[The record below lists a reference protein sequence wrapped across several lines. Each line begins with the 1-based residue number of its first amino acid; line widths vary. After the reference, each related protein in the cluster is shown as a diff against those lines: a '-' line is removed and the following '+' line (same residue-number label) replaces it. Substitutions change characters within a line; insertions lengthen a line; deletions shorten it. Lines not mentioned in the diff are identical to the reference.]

1 MCVGALRT
9 RRYYSSIAAS
19 KSPTDNQLFPTLS
32 TAHPASSNLCAK
44 AFLFSGELSNLIVCL
59 PRILLKPFKRPSSII
74 IVLFLSR
81 PIAILA
87 SKIKFC
93 LGCPSNLV
101 SSSSSPR
108 APGSVRFLPSCTV
121 FPLGSQYYLERV
133 PEKSYFHL
141 KSPLLVIKY
150 YVIRITS
157 YVIRVVLVVVPF

>member
-1 MCVGALRT
+1 M
-9 RRYYSSIAAS
+9 
-19 KSPTDNQLFPTLS
+19 S
-32 TAHPASSNLCAK
+32 TTNITK
-44 AFLFSGELSNLIVCL
+44 AFQTTQFYYL
-59 PRILLKPFKRPSSII
+59 
-74 IVLFLSR
+74 VLFLSR
-81 PIAILA
+81 PIAIPA
-87 SKIKFC
+87 SKITFC

-157 YVIRVVLVVVPF
+157 YVIRVVLVVVPFWDGFKIPLPWGERSESVVWVWGLDLGLNFKAKLICNMDDVYPFILGGFVRMCES